1 MDCEFTRWFLPLGG
15 TGALAGQYRPFSPL
29 MMVGAFVLP
38 VVGRDRHAVQRV
50 QRPPRG
56 APIGGISSA
65 QRPLFEYAAHRV
77 DRGIDCA
84 WAKKSELG

>member
-50 QRPPRG
+50 QRP
-56 APIGGISSA
+56 
-65 QRPLFEYAAHRV
+65 LFEYAAHRV